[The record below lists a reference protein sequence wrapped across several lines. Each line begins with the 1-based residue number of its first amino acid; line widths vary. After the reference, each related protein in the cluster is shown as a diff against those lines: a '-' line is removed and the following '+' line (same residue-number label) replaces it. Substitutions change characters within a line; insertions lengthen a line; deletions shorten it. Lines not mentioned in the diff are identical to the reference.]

1 MKKGAQ
7 VRMTKNSPGKWANG
21 SLGKVISL
29 KDDFIKVEIDSNIFE
44 VEKASWEIINYKYD
58 SETKKIIKEVK
69 GKFLQFPMR
78 LGWASTI
85 HKSQGL
91 TLQSC
96 SIDLDRAFC
105 HGQTYV
111 ALSRCMSLD
120 GINLTYPLDVSDV
133 MINPRI
139 KEFHQELLS
148 MKKLRRV
155 S

>member
-29 KDDFIKVEIDSNIFE
+29 KDDFIKVKIDSNIFE
-44 VEKASWEIINYKYD
+44 VEKASWKSLITNMTVKQKNYQG
-58 SETKKIIKEVK
+58 SK

-105 HGQTYV
+105 HGQTM
-111 ALSRCMSLD
+111 L
-120 GINLTYPLDVSDV
+120 P
-133 MINPRI
+133 
-139 KEFHQELLS
+139 
-148 MKKLRRV
+148 
-155 S
+155 